1 LLDKRLEYP
10 TLDSILSSKYPST
23 HLPSESARSDE
34 RLWSQI
40 VSKEAKEDNLSR
52 KQKFTSDTQTK
63 RDGKV
68 EEAMAVKKE
77 RRLFL

>member
-1 LLDKRLEYP
+1 MNDWMDSLRSEEEVVPRSMPGIPVDIRADPKIPPTPQVKLNRKR
-10 TLDSILSSKYPST
+10 
-23 HLPSESARSDE
+23 
-34 RLWSQI
+34 
-40 VSKEAKEDNLSR
+40 
-52 KQKFTSDTQTK
+52 KFTSDTQTK

>member
-1 LLDKRLEYP
+1 VDRCGIDEDKVYKECKQKQEANSQNIVVRWQLEQV
-10 TLDSILSSKYPST
+10 K
-23 HLPSESARSDE
+23 
-34 RLWSQI
+34 Q
-40 VSKEAKEDNLSR
+40 NR
-52 KQKFTSDTQTK
+52 KRKFTSDTQTK